1 MQLTVAGHLKDHL
14 ICNMFICL
22 ARISSSIIYQVNMN
36 LEECQKSDQ
45 YLQRAQIRGLNI

>member
-22 ARISSSIIYQVNMN
+22 ARISSIIISQVNTD
-36 LEECQKSDQ
+36 LEESQQSH
-45 YLQRAQIRGLNI
+45 IRTYKKLRY